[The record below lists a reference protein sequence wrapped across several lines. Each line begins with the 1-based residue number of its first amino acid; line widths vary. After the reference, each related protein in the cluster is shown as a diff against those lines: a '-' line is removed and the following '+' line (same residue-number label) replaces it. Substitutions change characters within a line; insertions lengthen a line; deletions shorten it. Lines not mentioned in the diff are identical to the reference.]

1 MRTVWNARRNGQA
14 GSACDRED
22 AREDARVTRHAR
34 VRRRVAA
41 TMAAAAVCWLSGNAQ
56 AHHSFAM
63 YDLGKT
69 YVMTGVVTR
78 VDPNPNHLQL
88 FFAPLNDA
96 RDQIV
101 KNAKGEPVV
110 WAVEMEAAG
119 GAARQGV
126 TVNNFPRGTII
137 SVGLHP
143 HRNGF
148 PAGGRGTSGLFKCP
162 ADTPPAPGKH
172 CDSVKGST
180 SHGPGVLPKAT
191 GPTPAPSPR

>member
-1 MRTVWNARRNGQA
+1 MTRDVRIRRL
-14 GSACDRED
+14 
-22 AREDARVTRHAR
+22 
-34 VRRRVAA
+34 VAA
-41 TMAAAAVCWLSGNAQ
+41 PMAAAALCWLSGNAQ

-88 FFAPLNDA
+88 FFAPLNDE
-96 RDQIV
+96 RDQVV
-101 KNAKGEPVV
+101 KDAKGQPVV
-110 WAVEMEAAG
+110 WAVETEAAG
-119 GAARQGV
+119 VAARHGI
-126 TVNNFPRGTII
+126 TVNNFPRGAII

-172 CDSVKGST
+172 CDSVKGFT
-180 SHGPGVLPKAT
+180 SHGPGVLPKPT
-191 GPTPAPSPR
+191 GPAPGPSRR